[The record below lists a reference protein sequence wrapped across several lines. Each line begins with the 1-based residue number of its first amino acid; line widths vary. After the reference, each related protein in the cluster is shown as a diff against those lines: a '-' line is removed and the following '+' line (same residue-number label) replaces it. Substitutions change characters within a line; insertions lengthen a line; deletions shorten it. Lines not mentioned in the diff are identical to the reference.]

1 MIEKVDGIYRNGAA
15 SERDWT
21 KGNIFRNLLSLAWP
35 MIINESLWSMGPI
48 IDMIWVGKLGS
59 ASIAGV
65 GVAGIVMMLLMVSIF
80 GLSTGAR
87 AMVARFIGAGDAEGA
102 NHVAQQAFVIS
113 GTCSMFMALIVIFL
127 AEPILILF
135 GLEPDVVHQGAAYLR
150 IQLAGSVVMSFWVM
164 AEMIMYASGD
174 GKTPMKISVVARF
187 THLIFTPCFVLG
199 WWIFPR
205 MGVSGAAIANIIAY
219 CAGATLGL
227 WALFRGRTRLQLTM
241 RNFRIDLNTIWRMV
255 KIGIPASVSGIQR
268 SLGNLALMWLIIPFG
283 TPAVAAHTLCQ
294 RIEGILFMPS
304 MGLGMASGVLV
315 GQNLG
320 AGQPERAE
328 KSGWLA
334 TGLVT
339 CIMVAG
345 SLAILLWAE
354 GIIRI
359 FTPEPGLVEIASTFL
374 RIATAGYLMMG
385 FNIVLMNCISSAGD
399 TLPPMII
406 SLAMIWLT
414 QLPLAYFLP
423 KITSLDV
430 LGVRWAIVA
439 GLFMAGI
446 AFITYF
452 RLGRWKHK
460 KI

>member
-1 MIEKVDGIYRNGAA
+1 MIKKEADIPKNRAESG
-15 SERDWT
+15 RDWT

-48 IDMIWVGKLGS
+48 IDMIWVGRIGA

-87 AMVARFIGAGDAEGA
+87 AMVSRFIGAGDAKGA

-113 GTCSMFMALIVIFL
+113 GVCSLVLAVIVIFL

-174 GKTPMKISVVARF
+174 GATPMKISVVARF
-187 THLIFTPCFVLG
+187 VHLIFAPCFVLG
-199 WWIFPR
+199 WWIFPQ
-205 MGVSGAAIANIIAY
+205 MGVSGAAIANVISY
-219 CAGATLGL
+219 FAGAVLGL

-241 RNFRIDLNTIWRMV
+241 KNFHIDLNTIWRMV

-283 TPAVAAHTLCQ
+283 TLAVAAHGLSQ

-339 CIMVAG
+339 CIMIAG
-345 SLAILLWAE
+345 SMIILLWAE

-359 FTPEPGLVEIASTFL
+359 FSSEPGLVEIASTFL
-374 RIATAGYLMMG
+374 RIAAAGYLMIG
-385 FNIVLMNCISSAGD
+385 FNIVLMNSISSAGD

-406 SLAMIWLT
+406 SLAMTWLT

-423 KITSLDV
+423 KITNLGV
-430 LGVRWAIVA
+430 LGVRWAIVM
-439 GLFMAGI
+439 GLFVASV

-452 RLGRWKHK
+452 RLGRWKRK